1 MELVNDMPSPL
12 CVWYWSLEKSVGSCF
27 QYLVLHFR
35 QIFAQNDTHP
45 EKKSETTPQT
55 HGKIIKNWECLG
67 TLHARHP
74 YEYTHAEPHDNQ
86 VLAML
91 VL

>member
-1 MELVNDMPSPL
+1 MTYHPTYVFGIGR
-12 CVWYWSLEKSVGSCF
+12 WKSQAAHVFNVLFCIF
-27 QYLVLHFR
+27 DEYLHRMTLIR
-35 QIFAQNDTHP
+35 A
-45 EKKSETTPQT
+45 KKSETTPQT
-55 HGKIIKNWECLG
+55 QGKIIRNWECLG

-86 VLAML
+86 VLTML